1 MYWSHTIFYFFILS
15 FSLVQ
20 SFPKEDWSSAKPD
33 YKFNNLI
40 ALKRSYTQTNMLQE
54 YMREAATTVL
64 VGGAANLWVK
74 IWTQVSYSDLLRNGN
89 R

>member
-1 MYWSHTIFYFFILS
+1 MN
-15 FSLVQ
+15 
-20 SFPKEDWSSAKPD
+20 

-40 ALKRSYTQTNMLQE
+40 ALKRSYTQPNMFQE

-74 IWTQVSYSDLLRNGN
+74 IWTQVS
-89 R
+89 